1 MSRNE
6 ITLQEMF
13 SSIIGELRESG
24 RWGTA
29 HIYQSA
35 VNAFSAFTKW
45 QPMPMRKL
53 SPTVLKRFENFL
65 RQRNCSWNTVSTYI
79 KAIRSVYNRAV
90 DKKLVRYVPR
100 LFEHVYTGTRADRKK
115 ALEASDIGCLVRETE
130 MSLQAGNSPNTRQK
144 TKIFFVLMFMLR
156 GIPFVD
162 LAYLHKRDLQGN
174 TLSYRRRKTG
184 RALTV
189 SLTPEAMQMVR
200 MIANTVQAERSKT
213 LAQLRLSEN
222 ELSRAESVLSVLVGD
237 SPRQVMK
244 GGRPGG
250 GNAALLASPP
260 VIPARLPGDMIERR
274 PDIWEL
280 ESRLKA
286 AFYGREAARKD
297 RFPSLVLTG
306 QLGQVSTQLNELLN
320 QSSRNYELG
329 AGILQTLFDGGRKRA
344 VVRAVDAKCAAVQ
357 AAYEQAVLN
366 AFREI
371 RDALVER
378 RKSAEV
384 YEATL
389 DEVNCLRRSWDIAS
403 RQYEAGYVGL
413 MDALDTHRSL
423 LSGELDMAD
432 AAQMRLN
439 AVVKFCK
446 ALGGGWQRR
455 PGSS

>member
-13 SSIIGELRESG
+13 SSVIGELRESG

-35 VNAFSAFTKW
+35 VNAFSAFTQW

-200 MIANTVQAERSKT
+200 MIANKDK
-213 LAQLRLSEN
+213 
-222 ELSRAESVLSVLVGD
+222 D
-237 SPRQVMK
+237 SPYLFPILQSEE
-244 GGRPGG
+244 GT
-250 GNAALLASPP
+250 
-260 VIPARLPGDMIERR
+260 
-274 PDIWEL
+274 
-280 ESRLKA
+280 
-286 AFYGREAARKD
+286 EAAYREYQSAL
-297 RFPSLVLTG
+297 RAF
-306 QLGQVSTQLNELLN
+306 N
-320 QSSRNYELG
+320 QRL
-329 AGILQTLFDGGRKRA
+329 
-344 VVRAVDAKCAAVQ
+344 
-357 AAYEQAVLN
+357 AVLRQCLGMQSALSSYAAKHN
-366 AFREI
+366 AFAI
-371 RDALVER
+371 
-378 RKSAEV
+378 
-384 YEATL
+384 
-389 DEVNCLRRSWDIAS
+389 
-403 RQYEAGYVGL
+403 
-413 MDALDTHRSL
+413 
-423 LSGELDMAD
+423 
-432 AAQMRLN
+432 
-439 AVVKFCK
+439 
-446 ALGGGWQRR
+446 
-455 PGSS
+455 